1 MPSIV
6 SPETQKNL
14 LHRESSG
21 NMPIQKV
28 IKFSHV
34 PTAFTME
41 LIFAGCMPSQG
52 SEGKAKAFYSFKVK
66 EKPGNL
72 DKNQKKLRESL
83 MRSANFR
90 KYHNFNKS
98 KTFLILRG

>member
-1 MPSIV
+1 M

-52 SEGKAKAFYSFKVK
+52 SEGKVKAFYFFKVM
-66 EKPGNL
+66 EKSGNL
-72 DKNQKKLRESL
+72 DKNQGKLRKSL

-90 KYHNFNKS
+90 KVS
-98 KTFLILRG
+98 KF